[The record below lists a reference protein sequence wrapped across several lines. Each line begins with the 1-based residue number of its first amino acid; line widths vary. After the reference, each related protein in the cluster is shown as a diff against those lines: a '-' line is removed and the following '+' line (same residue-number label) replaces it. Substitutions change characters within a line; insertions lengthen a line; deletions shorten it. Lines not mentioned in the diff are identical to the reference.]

1 MEQQQI
7 NVQELFAVIGEQQL
21 SIRMLQQ
28 KIASMQTAID
38 DLQKPKDKK

>member
-1 MEQQQI
+1 MENQQI

-28 KIASMQTAID
+28 KIATMQKEKD
-38 DLQKPKDKK
+38 DETRDLP